1 MNRIKILP
9 KHLADKIAAGEVV
22 ERPASVVKE
31 LLENALDARSANI
44 EVAIED
50 AGRSLIKVIDDGE
63 GMNADDLNM
72 ATLRHATSKIEKNS
86 DLMNITT
93 LGFRGEALSSICAVS
108 FMKIFSRTQSQDSAH
123 SIALEAGVIKSVN
136 ESARGVGTTVE
147 VKNLFFNTPARLKFL
162 KSKAAETAHIIRNM
176 NEIALAHPRVALKLL

>member
-1 MNRIKILP
+1 MSRIKILP

-31 LLENALDARSANI
+31 LLENSLDAKSANI

-63 GMNADDLNM
+63 GMDTEDLKL
-72 ATLRHATSKIEKNS
+72 ATLRHATSKIEENS

-93 LGFRGEALSSICAVS
+93 LGFRG
-108 FMKIFSRTQSQDSAH
+108 K
-123 SIALEAGVIKSVN
+123 
-136 ESARGVGTTVE
+136 
-147 VKNLFFNTPARLKFL
+147 LFPAF
-162 KSKAAETAHIIRNM
+162 
-176 NEIALAHPRVALKLL
+176 PR